1 MDFGSSYIQWPQSW
15 ARLHIAA
22 KELVPNV
29 IAIAMWGA
37 QWQATTVL
45 IRSDTKAVVASLSSG
60 TAKDALL
67 MHLLRCLHFYLAHF
81 DIRVIARHVAGV
93 ENTAADAL
101 SRNNLDVFFQ
111 HQPQAN
117 QHPATVP
124 LALQELLL
132 LKSPDWLSP
141 AWRELFLATLPNH

>member
-1 MDFGSSYIQWPQSW
+1 
-15 ARLHIAA
+15 
-22 KELVPNV
+22 
-29 IAIAMWGA
+29 MWGA